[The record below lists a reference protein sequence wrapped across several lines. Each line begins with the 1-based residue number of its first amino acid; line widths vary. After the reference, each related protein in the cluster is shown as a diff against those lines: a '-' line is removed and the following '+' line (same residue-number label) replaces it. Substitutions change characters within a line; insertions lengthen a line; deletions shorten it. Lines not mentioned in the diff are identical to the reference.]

1 MPTRRGTSKALQLLA
16 ISAIGNVGG
25 IFGVGLVR
33 TTSGHNNTPL
43 IWLQLT
49 ETLKSYWNT
58 DADLTTL
65 QPETNPLAPNLNET
79 ECQVSK
85 IEQTAA
91 VRDFE
96 ALSYTMMVCVLANV
110 LAAVFFLATAFKV
123 ARDKKRV
130 EQAARLDDDP
140 KNQASLL
147 Q

>member
-1 MPTRRGTSKALQLLA
+1 MIAVDRNVEELLE
-16 ISAIGNVGG
+16 
-25 IFGVGLVR
+25 
-33 TTSGHNNTPL
+33 H
-43 IWLQLT
+43 
-49 ETLKSYWNT
+49 

-130 EQAARLDDDP
+130 EQAARLDDP

>member
-1 MPTRRGTSKALQLLA
+1 
-16 ISAIGNVGG
+16 
-25 IFGVGLVR
+25 
-33 TTSGHNNTPL
+33 
-43 IWLQLT
+43 LT

-58 DADLTTL
+58 DVDLTTL
-65 QPETNPLAPNLNET
+65 EPNRNHLAPNLNGT
-79 ECQVSK
+79 DCQVSK

-110 LAAVFFLATAFKV
+110 LAAVFFFATAFKV
-123 ARDKKRV
+123 VRDKKRV

-140 KNQASLL
+140 KNQTSLL